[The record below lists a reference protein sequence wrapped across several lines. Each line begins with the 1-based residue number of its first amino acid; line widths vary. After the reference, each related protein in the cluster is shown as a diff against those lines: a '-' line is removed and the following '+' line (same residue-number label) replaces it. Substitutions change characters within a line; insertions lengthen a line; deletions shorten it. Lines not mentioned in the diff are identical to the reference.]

1 MNLTRMWRR
10 VSKFEETGCSVVDL
24 FPLPADEIRDGFYS
38 VIAGAMAGGVS
49 EPSWV
54 AVDDGTDAWVVEVS
68 RFSAVDRARGVVV
81 VSSEEALAKAQ
92 RLGIGGA
99 MWLPPASL
107 GALEAFTSAS
117 SARAPIAH
125 DAAALELLDGKES
138 VHIVTIFDRPFWR
151 AQLGDRELCDLLAEL
166 AVSLEVP
173 VVILQW
179 PALAV
184 AGQDQAAI
192 VKAWEEMIAKS
203 GKPAPTPSVLRPIDI
218 GDEVLVDSYS
228 ALTAGS
234 ASSGS
239 SDSMS
244 AQPVHELPH
253 GRRVGRWGLDVSK
266 EPEEEGWLASP
277 EKMTS
282 TRCRWR
288 LESTETSGIV
298 AEVLTSDEVA
308 GLEDVLAVRV
318 PGWAARG
325 LRPGSPA
332 GLLVTRIAEAASRRG
347 LPLWIPNVD
356 QEGLRLVLGLPGTI
370 WVDGPAVPS

>member
-1 MNLTRMWRR
+1 MRMWLR

-54 AVDDGTDAWVVEVS
+54 AVDDGTDAWIVEVS
-68 RFSAVDRARGVVV
+68 RFSAVDRARGVVA

-138 VHIVTIFDRPFWR
+138 IHIATFFDRPFWR
-151 AQLGDRELCDLLAEL
+151 AQLGDRELGELLAEL
-166 AVSLEVP
+166 AASLKVP
-173 VVILQW
+173 VTILQW
-179 PALAV
+179 PALVV
-184 AGQDQAAI
+184 AGRDQTEI
-192 VKAWEEMIAKS
+192 VKAWVGLIAER
-203 GKPAPTPSVLRPIDI
+203 GGPAPALSVLPEIDI
-218 GDEVLVDSYS
+218 EEEVLDDAYS
-228 ALTAGS
+228 ALTTGPTTDE
-234 ASSGS
+234 SSN
-239 SDSMS
+239 SMS
-244 AQPVHELPH
+244 ALPVHELPH
-253 GRRVGRWGLDVSK
+253 GRRVGWWALDVNK
-266 EPEEEGWLASP
+266 EPDDEHWIARP
-277 EKMTS
+277 VEKS
-282 TRCRWR
+282 SIRCRWH
-288 LESTETSGIV
+288 LESTEPVGTVS
-298 AEVLTSDEVA
+298 EVLTSDEVA
-308 GLEDVLAVRV
+308 GSEDVLAVRV
-318 PGWAARG
+318 PGWASREM
-325 LRPGSPA
+325 RPGSPA

-356 QEGLRLVLGLPGTI
+356 QEGLRLVLGLPGTV
-370 WVDGPAVPS
+370 WVDGPAVPN

>member
-1 MNLTRMWRR
+1 MWLR

-24 FPLPADEIRDGFYS
+24 VPLPADEIRDGFYS

-54 AVDDGTDAWVVEVS
+54 AVDDGTDAWVMEVS
-68 RFSAVDRARGVVV
+68 RFSAVDRARGVVA
-81 VSSEEALAKAQ
+81 VSSENALVKAQ

-151 AQLGDRELCDLLAEL
+151 AQLGDRELGELLAEL

-173 VVILQW
+173 VTILQW
-179 PALAV
+179 PALVV
-184 AGQDQAAI
+184 AGRDQKGI
-192 VKAWEEMIAKS
+192 VKAWEGLIAER
-203 GKPAPTPSVLRPIDI
+203 GGPGPALSVLPQIDI
-218 GDEVLVDSYS
+218 EEEVLDDAYS
-228 ALTAGS
+228 ALTTGPTTGDS
-234 ASSGS
+234 LH
-239 SDSMS
+239 SMS
-244 AQPVHELPH
+244 ALPVHELPH
-253 GRRVGRWGLDVSK
+253 GRRVGWWALDVNK
-266 EPEEEGWLASP
+266 EPEDEHWIARP
-277 EKMTS
+277 VEKSS
-282 TRCRWR
+282 TRCRWHI
-288 LESTETSGIV
+288 ESSEPVGTV

-308 GLEDVLAVRV
+308 GSEDVLAVRL
-318 PGWAARG
+318 PGWASRE

-356 QEGLRLVLGLPGTI
+356 QDGLRLVLGLPGTV

>member
-1 MNLTRMWRR
+1 MGW
-10 VSKFEETGCSVVDL
+10 SVVDL

-38 VIAGAMAGGVS
+38 VIAGAMAGGVP

-54 AVDDGTDAWVVEVS
+54 AVNDGTDAWVVEAS
-68 RFSAVDRARGVVV
+68 KYSAVDRARGVVAV
-81 VSSEEALAKAQ
+81 LSEEALAKAQ

-107 GALEAFTSAS
+107 GALVAFASAS
-117 SARAPIAH
+117 SAKAPRAY
-125 DAAALELLDGKES
+125 DAVTLEFLDGRES
-138 VHIVTIFDRPFWR
+138 VQIVTISNRPFWR
-151 AQLGDRELCDLLAEL
+151 AQLGDRELCSLLAEL
-166 AVSLEVP
+166 AVSLQVP
-173 VVILQW
+173 VAILQW

-184 AGQDQAAI
+184 TGRDQAAI
-192 VKAWEEMIAKS
+192 INAWEEMIAES
-203 GKPAPTPSVLRPIDI
+203 GKPAPTPSILRPIDL
-218 GDEVLVDSYS
+218 GEEVLVDAYS

-234 ASSGS
+234 VSSGS
-239 SDSMS
+239 SDSMP

-253 GRRVGRWGLDVSK
+253 GRRVGWWALDAGN
-266 EPEEEGWLASP
+266 EPEEEGWQASP
-277 EKMTS
+277 EKISS

-308 GLEDVLAVRV
+308 GLEDGLAVRV
-318 PGWAARG
+318 PGWASRG
-325 LRPGSPA
+325 IRPGSPA